1 MVKFRLGIL
10 LLALCVWSYA
20 LGREY
25 RSEIRLDF
33 RLDNSVVDPK
43 YGDNTQNLAQIAD
56 LVEQFTKDTTLTL
69 RSLHLRG
76 SVSPEGI
83 TESNRALSRA
93 RMAALE
99 SLIREQIDIPDSLIT
114 RNDSYISWESLR
126 EKVAKSVLP
135 YKEKVL
141 EILNKPIDEEDDYP
155 IKRISELRNLDDG
168 RVWLHLMHLY
178 FPEMRNA
185 TAIVT
190 FEKEEQAVVVPV
202 VAVASVGVVAEQ
214 PAPTV
219 NTSQVSE
226 AQNRGGDFCNSI
238 HLKTNALGL
247 GLLLANAAIEV
258 DITRHLSLTVP
269 IYYSA
274 VNYFVPTIKF
284 RTFATQPELRYWIN
298 KHNTGF
304 FAGAH
309 FGVAAFNLAVD
320 GKYRYQDHD
329 GKNPLIGGG
338 ISLGYRMPLSKNERW
353 NFEFVLGVGGYSLYC
368 DKFYNVE
375 NGKLIETFRKAY
387 WGIDNAAINISYRFN
402 LKKRK
407 EEKR

>member
-1 MVKFRLGIL
+1 MGYFALFRAVRLVTLVKFRLGIL
-10 LLALCVWSYA
+10 LLTLCVWSYA

-141 EILNKPIDEEDDYP
+141 EILNKPIDEENDYP
-155 IKRISELRNLDDG
+155 IKRISELRNLF
-168 RVWLHLMHLY
+168 VMLLQL
-178 FPEMRNA
+178 
-185 TAIVT
+185 
-190 FEKEEQAVVVPV
+190 VV
-202 VAVASVGVVAEQ
+202 
-214 PAPTV
+214 
-219 NTSQVSE
+219 
-226 AQNRGGDFCNSI
+226 
-238 HLKTNALGL
+238 
-247 GLLLANAAIEV
+247 
-258 DITRHLSLTVP
+258 
-269 IYYSA
+269 
-274 VNYFVPTIKF
+274 
-284 RTFATQPELRYWIN
+284 
-298 KHNTGF
+298 F
-304 FAGAH
+304 F
-309 FGVAAFNLAVD
+309 
-320 GKYRYQDHD
+320 
-329 GKNPLIGGG
+329 
-338 ISLGYRMPLSKNERW
+338 
-353 NFEFVLGVGGYSLYC
+353 
-368 DKFYNVE
+368 
-375 NGKLIETFRKAY
+375 
-387 WGIDNAAINISYRFN
+387 
-402 LKKRK
+402 
-407 EEKR
+407 